1 MRIKNGH
8 QQSSANKIAAN
19 NGVEYQ
25 RSLIN
30 IKNSKGPSINSCGTT
45 QITFMYSVLLEF
57 W

>member
-1 MRIKNGH
+1 MRIKSGH

-45 QITFMYSVLLEF
+45 QITFMDSVLLEF